1 MGIAIPMLD
10 LMFFLTENQDNPR
23 HVGGALIFERPR
35 RGGADIVHR
44 VLEAYRRATPV
55 PPFNRIPVFRR
66 AGLPEWREVDHFDMD
81 WHVQHLT
88 LPAPGSDAQLDELV
102 AELHAPMLERDRP
115 GWRVYVI
122 DGLERNRF
130 AVYTKVHH
138 ALVDGESGIAL
149 VHKSLSRSPRD
160 RRIRPIIATSLP
172 APADL
177 APKGLLPLLGHEV
190 GKAARTAMAIGWG
203 SERLLE
209 EGLAGLRGFSSE
221 VIRPFT
227 APLTPMNEP
236 IRNARAIV
244 HTVLPLDA
252 MKTVAR
258 ASEATLND
266 VALCVLDAGMNR
278 YLRSIGRSAERALV
292 AVCPVSLQD
301 REIKQATTEVSIFW
315 TPLGAPSATIGRRL
329 RQVIANT
336 REAKQ
341 RIRTLPKDVA
351 YAYAVLTFAVGETL
365 ALVPRASV
373 DYLLPSNVLISN
385 VRGPSESLYLGGA
398 RLEAMCPVSTLISGM
413 GLNITFMSYAGQV
426 VIGFTANASAL
437 PEAARLAQYT
447 RDAFAALER
456 HARRAEN
463 PGDAHEGNS
472 QARTRAGR
480 GKARSKARS
489 KVGSRARGK
498 ARSKV
503 GSQVRGK
510 ARG

>member
-23 HVGGALIFERPR
+23 HVGAVLIFERPR

-44 VLEAYRRATPV
+44 ILEAYRHATPV
-55 PPFNRIPVFRR
+55 PPFNRVPVFRR
-66 AGLPEWREVDHFDMD
+66 AGLPEWREVDHLDMD
-81 WHVQHLT
+81 WHVQHRM

-102 AELHAPMLERDRP
+102 AELHAPMLERNRP

-130 AVYTKVHH
+130 AIFPKVHH
-138 ALVDGESGIAL
+138 SLVDGESGIAL
-149 VHKSLSRSPRD
+149 VHRSLSRSPRD
-160 RRIRPIIATSLP
+160 RRIRPVIATSLS
-172 APADL
+172 APAQ
-177 APKGLLPLLGHEV
+177 ARPTGLLALLGREV
-190 GKAARTAMAIGWG
+190 GKAARTAMSIGWG

-227 APLTPMNEP
+227 APFTPMNEP

-252 MKTVAR
+252 MKTAAR
-258 ASEATLND
+258 ASGATLND

-315 TPLGAPSATIGRRL
+315 TPLGTPSATIGRRM

-336 REAKQ
+336 REAKK

-351 YAYAVLTFAVGETL
+351 YAYAVLTFAIGEAL
-365 ALVPRASV
+365 ALVPRGSM

-398 RLEAMCPVSTLISGM
+398 RLEALCPVSTLISGM

-437 PEAARLAQYT
+437 PEAARLAQYS

-456 HARRAEN
+456 HTRRAAN
-463 PGDAHEGNS
+463 PGDAHEGDS
-472 QARTRAGR
+472 QARARAAQGGR
-480 GKARSKARS
+480 GKVRSQTHSKARS
-489 KVGSRARGK
+489 KVRGQAGAREGQG
-498 ARSKV
+498 R
-503 GSQVRGK
+503 RP
-510 ARG
+510 